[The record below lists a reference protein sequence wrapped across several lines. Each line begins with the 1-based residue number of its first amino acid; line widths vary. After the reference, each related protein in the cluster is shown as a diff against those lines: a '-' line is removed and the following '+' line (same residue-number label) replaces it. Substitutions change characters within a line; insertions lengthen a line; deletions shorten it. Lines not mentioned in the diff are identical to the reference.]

1 MSEETVDTAQET
13 TDAAETTEETTLLG
27 GTEEETTEETAETAE
42 EGTEETTEEKPE
54 GAPEEYEPF
63 TAPEGMTLDEELL
76 GEFSPMAKDMNL
88 TQEQAQKMV
97 DMGAQLAQKIQNQQ
111 EVALKTKQRDWREAV
126 KKDADMGGANLQT
139 TLKDADKGLKFAGD
153 DEFISLV
160 KGSWLGDHPGVIRFL
175 AKVGKTIS
183 EDTAEHGTSGGDV
196 PLANRLFPS
205 MK

>member
-1 MSEETVDTAQET
+1 
-13 TDAAETTEETTLLG
+13 
-27 GTEEETTEETAETAE
+27 
-42 EGTEETTEEKPE
+42 
-54 GAPEEYEPF
+54 
-63 TAPEGMTLDEELL
+63 
-76 GEFSPMAKDMNL
+76 MAKDMNL

-111 EVALKTKQRDWREAV
+111 EVALKVQQREWREAV
-126 KKDADMGGANLQT
+126 KKGADMGGANLQT